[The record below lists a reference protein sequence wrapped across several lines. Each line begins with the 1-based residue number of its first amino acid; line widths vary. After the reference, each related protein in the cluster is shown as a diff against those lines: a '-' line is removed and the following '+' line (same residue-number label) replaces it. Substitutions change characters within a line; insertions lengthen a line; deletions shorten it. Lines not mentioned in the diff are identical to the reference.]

1 MWDRDRQPAGVEAD
15 KKIRSGKNVV
25 HVQKMQKSTTGR
37 MTLFSESGILSV
49 KTGGIR
55 DEKGKSND
63 EKLGALCI

>member
-1 MWDRDRQPAGVEAD
+1 MRQKAD
-15 KKIRSGKNVV
+15 KSSGAFFNKLLCI
-25 HVQKMQKSTTGR
+25 QKSTTGR

-55 DEKGKSND
+55 DGKGKSNN

>member
-1 MWDRDRQPAGVEAD
+1 
-15 KKIRSGKNVV
+15 
-25 HVQKMQKSTTGR
+25 

-55 DEKGKSND
+55 DGKDKSND

>member
-1 MWDRDRQPAGVEAD
+1 MRQKAD
-15 KKIRSGKNVV
+15 KSAGAFFNKLLCI
-25 HVQKMQKSTTGR
+25 QKSTTGR

-55 DEKGKSND
+55 DGKGKSNN

>member
-1 MWDRDRQPAGVEAD
+1 MRQKAD
-15 KKIRSGKNVV
+15 KSSGSVFN
-25 HVQKMQKSTTGR
+25 QLLCIQKSTTGR

>member
-1 MWDRDRQPAGVEAD
+1 MRQKAD
-15 KKIRSGKNVV
+15 KSSGAFFNKLLCI
-25 HVQKMQKSTTGR
+25 QKSTTGR

-55 DEKGKSND
+55 DGKGKSND

>member
-1 MWDRDRQPAGVEAD
+1 MRQKAD
-15 KKIRSGKNVV
+15 KSFGAFFNKLLCI
-25 HVQKMQKSTTGR
+25 QKSTTGR

>member
-1 MWDRDRQPAGVEAD
+1 MRQKTYLP
-15 KKIRSGKNVV
+15 SGAFFNKLLCI
-25 HVQKMQKSTTGR
+25 QKSTTGR

-63 EKLGALCI
+63 EKLAALCI

>member
-1 MWDRDRQPAGVEAD
+1 
-15 KKIRSGKNVV
+15 
-25 HVQKMQKSTTGR
+25 

-55 DEKGKSND
+55 DGKGESNN

>member
-1 MWDRDRQPAGVEAD
+1 MRQKAD
-15 KKIRSGKNVV
+15 KSSGGFFNKLLCI
-25 HVQKMQKSTTGR
+25 QKSTTGR

>member
-1 MWDRDRQPAGVEAD
+1 
-15 KKIRSGKNVV
+15 
-25 HVQKMQKSTTGR
+25 

-55 DEKGKSND
+55 DGKGKSNN